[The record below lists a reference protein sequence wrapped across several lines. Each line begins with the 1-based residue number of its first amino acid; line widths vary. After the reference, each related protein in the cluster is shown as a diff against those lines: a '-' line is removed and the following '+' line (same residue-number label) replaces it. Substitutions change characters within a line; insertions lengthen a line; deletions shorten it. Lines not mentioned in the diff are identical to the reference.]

1 MRFFSRR
8 LVNLTLYCYL
18 FVTQVLF
25 LPENE
30 TQLLNGSLFRT
41 VTSGLFIYHSATAKC
56 VGLNGA
62 CDGTIA
68 FRCCGDLKCELHGA
82 FRGKC
87 KTCIAAGF
95 PCTLSSQCCS
105 RRCSALN
112 CMEF

>member
-1 MRFFSRR
+1 MRFSSRR
-8 LVNLTLYCYL
+8 LVSLTLYCYL
-18 FVTQVLF
+18 FVVQVLF
-25 LPENE
+25 LPE
-30 TQLLNGSLFRT
+30 
-41 VTSGLFIYHSATAKC
+41 VTAKC

-62 CDGTIA
+62 CDGTMA

-82 FRGKC
+82 FKGKC

-95 PCTLSSQCCS
+95 PCTMNSQCCS